1 MTSQPMCDCHQLV
14 ERYEELRLEAVGRG
28 SFSGSGQGLA
38 LVVRKG
44 LTAWMEAWSRCVSP
58 SKIVSHRQDWAAD
71 VKPAVGMQTELV
83 QVLAT
88 MALEQVAARYGR
100 TC

>member
-1 MTSQPMCDCHQLV
+1 MMSRSVCDCHQLV
-14 ERYEELRLEAVGRG
+14 DRYEELRLEAIGRG

-44 LTAWMEAWSRCVSP
+44 LTAWMEAWSHCVSP
-58 SKIVSHRQDWAAD
+58 SNIVSHRQDSAAN
-71 VKPAVGMQTELV
+71 VKPVMGIQTELV
-83 QVLAT
+83 QLLAT
-88 MALEQVAARYGR
+88 MALEQAAARYGR

>member
-1 MTSQPMCDCHQLV
+1 MTSRPVCDCHQLMD
-14 ERYEELRLEAVGRG
+14 RYEELRLEAIGRG

-44 LTAWMEAWSRCVSP
+44 LTAWMEAWSRCASP
-58 SKIVSHRQDWAAD
+58 VDAVHRHISAMGAR
-71 VKPAVGMQTELV
+71 PAVGVRTELV

-88 MALEQVAARYGR
+88 MTLEHVAARCGR
-100 TC
+100 TY